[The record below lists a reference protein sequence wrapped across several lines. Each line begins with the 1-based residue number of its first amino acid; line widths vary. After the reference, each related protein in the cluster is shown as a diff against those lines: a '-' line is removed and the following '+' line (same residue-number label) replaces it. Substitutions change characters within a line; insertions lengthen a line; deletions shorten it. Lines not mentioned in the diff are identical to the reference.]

1 MLSINITAPTHF
13 QPNMQKLSKY
23 TEHQQKRITS
33 FKEHYVLKLITSKL
47 IIFEYKQAIVL
58 LIKHI

>member
-1 MLSINITAPTHF
+1 MLSIYYRTNTLPAKYA
-13 QPNMQKLSKY
+13 KLSKY
-23 TEHQQKRITS
+23 TEHQKKLITS